1 MSKNVIIKLKKR
13 EDADG
18 NTFYVGKIE
27 SPVMIDCRDGAA
39 FLVFLSEP
47 GNEQLQIAPD
57 KSNEAF

>member
-1 MSKNVIIKLKKR
+1 MSKNVIIKLKERKDSEGR
-13 EDADG
+13 V
-18 NTFYVGKIE
+18 YYIGKIA

-57 KSNEAF
+57 NNFTD